1 MSENERNPK
10 HVQHY
15 PDTCYQL
22 KLINSGPIKSRR
34 RVGGG
39 GGWEGVGGVSQQL
52 PDFYVLLIKPLLIA
66 SRTPFI
72 TKIYL
77 TLIQC
82 PPTYIYEEFP
92 IFPPNPHF
100 QRWNIPPPWMGR
112 GKRGVVA
119 FSSGEGTV
127 DWVRIQRLVKGCP
140 TATNTTVALQLHW
153 NQFLAS
159 ITLLLACWTFHIGCQ
174 LKNTFHYNALQCIM

>member
-1 MSENERNPK
+1 MVGKKAVER
-10 HVQHY
+10 
-15 PDTCYQL
+15 
-22 KLINSGPIKSRR
+22 GA
-34 RVGGG
+34 
-39 GGWEGVGGVSQQL
+39 
-52 PDFYVLLIKPLLIA
+52 A
-66 SRTPFI
+66 SRILCFAHKAAPYCI
-72 TKIYL
+72 PHPIHHQDLSHAHSVPPHIY
-77 TLIQC
+77 IWRV
-82 PPTYIYEEFP
+82 PN
-92 IFPPNPHF
+92 FPPNLHF
-100 QRWNIPPPWMGR
+100 QRWNIPPPWMV

-174 LKNTFHYNALQCIM
+174 LKNTFHYNYSKLLNVTFVRLVLTILRPIYNILATQ

>member
-1 MSENERNPK
+1 MLSTQVNK
-10 HVQHY
+10 QWSGK
-15 PDTCYQL
+15 
-22 KLINSGPIKSRR
+22 KLSR
-34 RVGGG
+34 GG
-39 GGWEGVGGVSQQL
+39 QL
-52 PDFYVLLIKPLLIA
+52 PEFYVLLIKPLLIA

-82 PPTYIYEEFP
+82 PPTYIWRVP
-92 IFPPNPHF
+92 NFPPNLHF
-100 QRWNIPPPWMGR
+100 QRWNIPPPWMV

-174 LKNTFHYNALQCIM
+174 LKNTFHYNYSALYLMLRLSKDTHRQWTDLCNYESLHFTLIYL